1 MESSGR
7 EAFEASGPWGKIAS
21 GFTALLRHSGCSVD
35 QSPLPELREVAR
47 DIREWHQAASEPAA

>member
-7 EAFEASGPWGKIAS
+7 EIYEARGPWGKIAS
-21 GFTALLRHSGCSVD
+21 CFSALLRHSGCSVD

-47 DIREWHQAASEPAA
+47 DLREWRQAASENAA